1 MEEIRKFLFKNMY
14 HNKTILDK
22 LTEASLMIERL
33 FSLYN
38 KDINLL
44 PKQWRYLRGV
54 SLSKFSKVDKAR
66 VIVDYISGMTDIF
79 LKKEYLK
86 FYKEEK

>member
-1 MEEIRKFLFKNMY
+1 
-14 HNKTILDK
+14 
-22 LTEASLMIERL
+22 MIERL
-33 FSLYN
+33 FFLYN

-54 SLSKFSKVDKAR
+54 SLSKLSEVDKSR
-66 VIVDYISGMTDIF
+66 VIVDYISGMTDMF
-79 LKKEYLK
+79 LKKEYLN